1 MSNNFEVQ
9 DNIWERQKGH
19 NRVTFLTRQLKITHL
34 QLNRVLL
41 FKKVREAVSNHWM
54 LTGHKLVPDANMK
67 IIWLFDEME
76 NINKNIMESINSGE
90 ILFLSLK
97 ILVENTC
104 GLVELFLVICP

>member
-54 LTGHKLVPDANMK
+54 LTDHKLVPDANMK

>member
-1 MSNNFEVQ
+1 M
-9 DNIWERQKGH
+9 
-19 NRVTFLTRQLKITHL
+19 
-34 QLNRVLL
+34 LL

>member
-41 FKKVREAVSNHWM
+41 FKNVREAVSNHWM